1 MADPNNQGPVSW
13 ADLLKQFGAAQGGAG
28 FGGASTGSSNESG
41 AGAGGSRRGS
51 RGGRPGGGEFSA
63 FRDALSQ
70 MSKKALIIIAVLV
83 VLVLA
88 FCYWWFHP
96 PINIHS
102 VDLWFVLAIFILLPS
117 FLIFFSFK
125 QIYANGMGKSENS

>member
-1 MADPNNQGPVSW
+1 MADPSNQGPVSW

-28 FGGASTGSSNESG
+28 FGGAGASGGDSGGSTGP
-41 AGAGGSRRGS
+41 RRGG
-51 RGGRPGGGEFSA
+51 RGGRPGGNEFSA

-102 VDLWFVLAIFILLPS
+102 VDLWFALAIFILLPS
-117 FLIFFSFK
+117 F
-125 QIYANGMGKSENS
+125 